1 MGRHSELT
9 ATMGEHDSVANLLRA
24 GAAEAIGVF
33 LFVFTG
39 VGCQFSVGVGAGVY
53 PVAFAYGLAIMVL
66 VFATADVSGGHL
78 NPAVTLAF
86 LAVEADTDSAT
97 NPKKFTV
104 NRAAVYIIC
113 QLLGA
118 VFGALFIKALAAG
131 AHGADAPTFGMTGVT
146 GISAVQAVFIEIITT
161 FTLVIT
167 VFSNAVDPTHGHQI
181 APIPIGFAVILGII
195 ASGNLSGGSMNPA
208 RSIGPAVATQTFDG
222 QWVYWVGPML
232 GAALAGLLYKYAFLS
247 RPQDIKEEPTFADQL
262 FAAS

>member
-181 APIPIGFAVILGII
+181 APIPIGFAVILGIL

-208 RSIGPAVATQTFDG
+208 RSFGPAVAANNYTDI
-222 QWVYWVGPML
+222 WVYFVGPII
-232 GAALAGLLYKYAFLS
+232 GGLLGGFVWKFAFMT
-247 RPQDIKEEPTFADQL
+247 RHPD
-262 FAAS
+262 ASFESERLVQK